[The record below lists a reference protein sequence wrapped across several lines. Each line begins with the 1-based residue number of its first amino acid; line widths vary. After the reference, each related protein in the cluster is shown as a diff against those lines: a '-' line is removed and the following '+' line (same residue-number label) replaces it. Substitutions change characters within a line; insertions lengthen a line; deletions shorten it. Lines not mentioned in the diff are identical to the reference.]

1 MLERIIGPLPAWARR
16 DHPLLRYELRGSPK
30 PRRRLLRILAVI
42 LAALMLIAFGY
53 AVATEFFS
61 RELSPNLTETANRI
75 AYPPLLLL
83 QIALGIAALS
93 TTIGAV
99 GEIDR
104 KQQWDNLR
112 VTPSGAGLALRTR
125 WASVFYRLRPLLAI
139 ILIGRALLIL
149 GILWDLTAFQG
160 QYLDLL
166 ISGIVPQMSI
176 VVPIGEPPLDLGV
189 AVGVMLLAF
198 MLTAAILLP
207 FTGVGFDAAFGLLL
221 STLVKNRTYNS
232 MLQFALILFRLALT
246 GALVFAAFQ
255 FIAGDLRLAE
265 GPAWALMLGFGALA
279 DWGLYFLHL
288 SSFGEIWAI
297 VPYGVLLG
305 LALVIFALVQ
315 AFIADRLLLLA
326 IHFAQRR
333 G

>member
-1 MLERIIGPLPAWARR
+1 MLERLIGPLPAWARR
-16 DHPLLRYELRGSPK
+16 DHPLLRYELRGSGK
-30 PRRRLLRILAVI
+30 PRRHLLRIIGALLLA
-42 LAALMLIAFGY
+42 LLLIVFGY

-61 RELSPNLTETANRI
+61 RDLSPNLTETANRI

-83 QIALGIAALS
+83 QIVLGIAALS

-104 KQQWDNLR
+104 KQQWDSLR
-112 VTPSGAGLALRTR
+112 VTPSGADLTLRTR
-125 WASVFYRLRPLLAI
+125 WAAVFYRMRPLLAV
-139 ILIGRALLIL
+139 ILIGRVLLIV

-176 VVPIGEPPLDLGV
+176 VVPVGDPPLDLGV
-189 AVGVMLLAF
+189 AAGVMLLAF

-207 FTGVGFDAAFGLLL
+207 FTSVGFDAAFGLLI
-221 STLVKNRTYNS
+221 STAIKNRTYNS
-232 MLQFALILFRLALT
+232 MIQFGLIVFRLALT
-246 GALVFAAFQ
+246 AALVLAAFQ
-255 FIAGDLRLAE
+255 FIAGDVTLSE
-265 GPAWALMLGFGALA
+265 GLAWALMLLFGALA

-326 IHFAQRR
+326 IRRAQRR